1 MMPNQKPAG
10 SDPEAFTAL
19 YETYYKRVYQYMR
32 YRCLSDQIAEDLTAQ
47 VFERIL
53 THLQRYQPG
62 EAPIEAWIFTIA
74 ANCFNDSYRRQKLLT
89 WLNWD
94 LFNHHPA
101 RQPGPEDQLVK
112 NENHHELQEALIQLS
127 FRERNIIACRFGARL
142 SNRQIAAISKLSEQ
156 NVAVIL
162 FRALKKLKQG
172 LESKQEAEHV

>member
-32 YRCLSDQIAEDLTAQ
+32 YRCLFDQAAEDLTAQ
-47 VFERIL
+47 VFERVL

-62 EAPIEAWIFTIA
+62 EAPMEAWIFTIA
-74 ANCFNDSYRRQKLLT
+74 ANCFNDSYRRQKRLV

-94 LFNHHPA
+94 LLNRHPA
-101 RQPGPEDQLVK
+101 RHSAPEDQIVK
-112 NENHHELQEALIQLS
+112 NENHRELQEALKQLS
-127 FRERNIIACRFGARL
+127 FRERNIIAWRFGARL
-142 SNRQIAAISKLSEQ
+142 SNRQIAAISRLSEQ

-162 FRALKKLKQG
+162 FRALKKLK
-172 LESKQEAEHV
+172 KDFDDRQEVKDV